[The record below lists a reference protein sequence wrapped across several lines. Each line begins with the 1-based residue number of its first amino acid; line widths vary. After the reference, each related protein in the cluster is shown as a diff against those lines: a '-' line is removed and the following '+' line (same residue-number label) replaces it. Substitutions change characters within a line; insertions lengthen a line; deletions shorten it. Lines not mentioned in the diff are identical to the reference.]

1 MSQVSAVIK
10 EMIRQQ
16 LLTLHT
22 CLVCKVLEIYS
33 DGTAK
38 VQPCTMMQ
46 TAKGTVKQHVA
57 LDGVPILDQIRSTVS
72 VGKACVVVFAERD
85 ISAVRYAEFALPSA
99 SRHHSLSDG
108 IIIGTIDGSGTVIPG
123 ESSVPLPSET
133 ATAKTSTN
141 KKANGTEIQVD
152 VKVSRQ
158 SGNKLQAKSDGL
170 FVPESPDTNTTYNI
184 SKDGSTLKLTGSDG
198 SESSVAIPENTNTT
212 YRVSSGIFSS
222 SHGVTLRGSDGS
234 NSIAPLETYRR
245 SLYLPDATA
254 KNMNRVTE
262 RGYLFSTHGYAFK
275 LTMSRY
281 DSSHNFEMDGTYVK
295 DGVEYDFIIRGDISV
310 KQDATTISNLS
321 IECNDPDNQLS
332 VYAYNI
338 FEPATETHDYVYYY
352 AWIALYSNKD
362 LSDWSCRVLTSIHYT
377 DGEYIELSTPTDSD
391 HSVNYVKMEEQVV
404 KTADENTKYELSKT
418 GSTITLTGTDGTQ
431 YQVEDSDTVYVHPKF
446 EEHNSG
452 FYKVTINDEGHVT
465 NVDNV
470 TDGDIYDAGGVIQNS
485 LSFDDYVGYMSI
497 AFMSLFTSGTFG
509 DYAYFY
515 IDTRSTT
522 GGTRPFQLR
531 IGGHGSTGS
540 LKLIDQVGSEY
551 IIAPVE
557 DYSTKKYA
565 TLRLPTKSG
574 TFALTEDIPDVSGKQ
589 DKLTAGT
596 NITISNNVISAKDT
610 TYSNATTSK
619 AGLMSAADKTNL
631 NANTSARHTHS
642 NKATLD
648 KLTDAQLAKL
658 DGMDLSK
665 YLPLAGGVMSGNID
679 LVTNKVDLLVGA
691 QAANQ
696 NAYTSA
702 VAGGTVAAK
711 ETLGNGLPV
720 RKSIVGSWLDQN
732 SVWHNIISARHR
744 NGYSD
749 GANYG
754 MYLRSLLTAKG
765 DLIWNKQTS
774 SNTWQGE
781 RVLLDSANYTNYALG
796 KSATASAASKLAT
809 ARKIN
814 TVAFDGTKDITIPR
828 SSLYV
833 HAADGKTGTAG
844 YALVATLTVTSTY
857 ANMPT
862 IIRYTNRNG
871 LPTELMIRFANVN
884 SKDPTVSTFS
894 AACSAYDDTRYRK
907 AYLNKSASGTW
918 DLYITKSEA
927 YDTVR
932 IIDMQN
938 ALGVN
943 VTFKDALITALPS
956 TAISPI
962 FLGTTGWISMTK
974 SSLILGG
981 GIKYRLD
988 NNRITVSGAFS
999 LKQAITASLTGS
1011 VLATCDTLDLSGLY
1025 SYELS
1030 CVAHATYD
1038 RLLRIS
1044 AHDDNGTATITG
1056 YPVKASGETIPAYST
1071 FYFTMTGY
1079 LDGLSF

>member
-1 MSQVSAVIK
+1 MADLSKIV
-10 EMIRQQ
+10 
-16 LLTLHT
+16 
-22 CLVCKVLEIYS
+22 CLEQDCRHGAE
-33 DGTAK
+33 
-38 VQPCTMMQ
+38 Q
-46 TAKGTVKQHVA
+46 TG
-57 LDGVPILDQIRSTVS
+57 SS
-72 VGKACVVVFAERD
+72 
-85 ISAVRYAEFALPSA
+85 
-99 SRHHSLSDG
+99 
-108 IIIGTIDGSGTVIPG
+108 GSGNDTYTKAEID
-123 ESSVPLPSET
+123 SKDADIRAAASE
-133 ATAKTSTN
+133 
-141 KKANGTEIQVD
+141 
-152 VKVSRQ
+152 
-158 SGNKLQAKSDGL
+158 AKSAANNAQSVNQTQDGQIKAL
-170 FVPESPDTNTTYNI
+170 QEAVDNLHNYEHPAYSAHQLGFYKFANDVIGSVSDAQPVTKKDITDLGIPENDTNTTYE
-184 SKDGSTLKLTGSDG
+184 LKQHESLYSSWCTDPTVILKGSDG
-198 SESSVAIPENTNTT
+198 NVSELIVPNTYATFQFSPIYALNRGASINNDKYKTILDLDYFAPNTYNPHFVYRAPIAIDIHVWLRLSGESTRNFRIKICTSTAGDLRLPDMAFIRYSGDYSDVKDIKWTVGIGYRHVASGETAGVASVIRIGVDNDTYNKLAEVNGNASMQYVTSANGVGLNIARSLTEVNDIPVDIIIRPFIDISRDEVSSVAL
-212 YRVSSGIFSS
+212 SG
-222 SHGVTLRGSDGS
+222 D
-234 NSIAPLETYRR
+234 Y
-245 SLYLPDATA
+245 
-254 KNMNRVTE
+254 
-262 RGYLFSTHGYAFK
+262 
-275 LTMSRY
+275 
-281 DSSHNFEMDGTYVK
+281 
-295 DGVEYDFIIRGDISV
+295 
-310 KQDATTISNLS
+310 
-321 IECNDPDNQLS
+321 NDL
-332 VYAYNI
+332 
-338 FEPATETHDYVYYY
+338 
-352 AWIALYSNKD
+352 SNKPD
-362 LSDWSCRVLTSIHYT
+362 LST
-377 DGEYIELSTPTDSD
+377 
-391 HSVNYVKMEEQVV
+391 
-404 KTADENTKYELSKT
+404 
-418 GSTITLTGTDGTQ
+418 
-431 YQVEDSDTVYVHPKF
+431 
-446 EEHNSG
+446 
-452 FYKVTINDEGHVT
+452 
-465 NVDNV
+465 
-470 TDGDIYDAGGVIQNS
+470 
-485 LSFDDYVGYMSI
+485 
-497 AFMSLFTSGTFG
+497 
-509 DYAYFY
+509 
-515 IDTRSTT
+515 
-522 GGTRPFQLR
+522 
-531 IGGHGSTGS
+531 
-540 LKLIDQVGSEY
+540 
-551 IIAPVE
+551 
-557 DYSTKKYA
+557 
-565 TLRLPTKSG
+565 
-574 TFALTEDIPDVSGKQ
+574 KQ

-610 TYSNATTSK
+610 TYDNATTSK

-658 DGMDLSK
+658 DGIDLSQ
-665 YLPLAGGVMSGNID
+665 YLP
-679 LVTNKVDLLVGA
+679 
-691 QAANQ
+691 
-696 NAYTSA
+696 
-702 VAGGTVAAK
+702 
-711 ETLGNGLPV
+711 
-720 RKSIVGSWLDQN
+720 
-732 SVWHNIISARHR
+732 
-744 NGYSD
+744 
-749 GANYG
+749 
-754 MYLRSLLTAKG
+754 
-765 DLIWNKQTS
+765 
-774 SNTWQGE
+774 
-781 RVLLDSANYTNYALG
+781 

-828 SSLYV
+828 SNLYV

-844 YALVATLTVTSTY
+844 YALVATLTVTSVY

-871 LPTELMIRFANVN
+871 LPTELMMRFANVN